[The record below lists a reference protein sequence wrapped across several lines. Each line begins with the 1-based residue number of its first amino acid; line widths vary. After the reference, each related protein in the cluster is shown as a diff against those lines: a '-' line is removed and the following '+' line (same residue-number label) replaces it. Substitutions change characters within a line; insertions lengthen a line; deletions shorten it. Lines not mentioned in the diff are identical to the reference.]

1 MEQKSKSRKQQTLSG
16 HHTTYALREGRA
28 ETKLQLQ
35 LIIQRHSKH
44 TSEKTSS
51 ILLVWGIEF
60 LIIYFDFYA
69 TLKCK
74 IFQEKRLLLESR
86 HFVKNRNFF

>member
-16 HHTTYALREGRA
+16 HHTTYALLEGRA

-35 LIIQRHSKH
+35 LIIQRHFKH

-51 ILLVWGIEF
+51 IRLVG
-60 LIIYFDFYA
+60 L
-69 TLKCK
+69 
-74 IFQEKRLLLESR
+74 
-86 HFVKNRNFF
+86 